1 MATLKDV
8 TDMFIFL
15 GSLYPRYTA
24 RKATIKAYHRVLGD
38 IPTDALVAATEQLGA
53 DSTFFPAAAEIRKLA
68 FKLMQGDN
76 LPVAIEGWN
85 QLLDHWNGRYVEFH
99 PLTQKTIKT
108 MGGLRHL
115 GLTTNDQLP
124 FVRNQFVKAFDT
136 FREREVIDRRQLPAV
151 REFKTLQAGKV
162 DEQIKRLAEK
172 YRKDK

>member
-1 MATLKDV
+1 MATLEDV
-8 TDMFIFL
+8 TKALAFL
-15 GSLYPRYTA
+15 SALYPRIRLT
-24 RKATIKAYHRVLGD
+24 KPTIKAYHKVLGD
-38 IPTDALVAATEQLGA
+38 LPADALNAATEQLGA

-115 GLTTNDQLP
+115 GMTTNDQLP
-124 FVRNQFVKAFDT
+124 FARNQFVKAFDT